1 MKRRLDIL
9 VVLVALVAAAC
20 SVARPSSGV
29 TSSSDSSTA
38 PATESPAS
46 TDPSADPA
54 TGAPT
59 EAPTSDPTEAPPD
72 PTDAPTEPATEE
84 PTEQPTSA
92 TGADACTGSQDNQ
105 DFFASVARDMDWT
118 VLCAVLP
125 RGWSVQ
131 AGSYR
136 LANGGR
142 MVISYKSRAGA
153 TLSLSE
159 GAFCA
164 DTDGCVPPGTD
175 TGDAAFGPMTG
186 TLVALDDGG
195 WAIVVDRGAQLS
207 WLLVAHGVDEAT
219 ATGFGAA
226 LAVVEG

>member
-1 MKRRLDIL
+1 VNRRLVTLL
-9 VVLVALVAAAC
+9 VLAALVAAAC

-29 TSSSDSSTA
+29 TSSPDGSTA
-38 PATESPAS
+38 PATEAPAS
-46 TDPSADPA
+46 IDPSADPA
-54 TGAPT
+54 T
-59 EAPTSDPTEAPPD
+59 EAPTDEPTADPTEAPLD
-72 PTDAPTEPATEE
+72 PTDTPTEPTAAPTEEPA
-84 PTEQPTSA
+84 SA

-105 DFFASVARDMDWT
+105 DFFARVARDVDWT

-131 AGSYR
+131 TGSYR

-142 MVISYKSRAGA
+142 MVISYKHRSGA

-186 TLVALDDGG
+186 TLVALDGDG

-219 ATGFGAA
+219 ATEFGAA

>member
-1 MKRRLDIL
+1 VNRRLVAVL
-9 VVLVALVAAAC
+9 VLVALVAAAC

-29 TSSSDSSTA
+29 TSSPDGSTG
-38 PATESPAS
+38 PATEAPAS
-46 TDPSADPA
+46 IDPSAEPA
-54 TGAPT
+54 T
-59 EAPTSDPTEAPPD
+59 EAPTDEPTADPTEAPLD
-72 PTDAPTEPATEE
+72 PTDAPTAPATEE
-84 PTEQPTSA
+84 PTSA

-131 AGSYR
+131 TGSYR

-142 MVISYKSRAGA
+142 MVISYKHRSGA

-175 TGDAAFGPMTG
+175 VGDASFGPLDG

-195 WAIVVDRGAQLS
+195 WAIIVDRGAQLS

-219 ATGFGAA
+219 AMGLGAA

>member
-1 MKRRLDIL
+1 MNRRLVTL
-9 VVLVALVAAAC
+9 VALLTLVALVVAAC

-29 TSSSDSSTA
+29 STSPDGSTA
-38 PATESPAS
+38 PATEAPGSI
-46 TDPSADPA
+46 DPSADPA
-54 TGAPT
+54 TEP
-59 EAPTSDPTEAPPD
+59 
-72 PTDAPTEPATEE
+72 PTDAPTAAPTEEPPAPTEDPTDPATEA
-84 PTEQPTSA
+84 PSA
-92 TGADACTGSQDNQ
+92 AADVCTGSQDNR

-125 RGWSVQ
+125 KGWVVQ
-131 AGSYR
+131 TGSYR
-136 LANGGR
+136 QANGGR
-142 MVISYKSRAGA
+142 MEISYKHRGGA
-153 TLSLSE
+153 TLSLAE

-175 TGDAAFGPMTG
+175 VGDADFGPMAG
-186 TLVALDDGG
+186 TLVALDVGG

-219 ATGFGAA
+219 ARSIGAA

>member
-1 MKRRLDIL
+1 VNRRLVTVL
-9 VVLVALVAAAC
+9 VFVALVVAAC

-29 TSSSDSSTA
+29 TTSPDGSSAPSTETPASIDPSAA
-38 PATESPAS
+38 PATE
-46 TDPSADPA
+46 
-54 TGAPT
+54 APT
-59 EAPTSDPTEAPPD
+59 DEPTADPTEAPLD
-72 PTDAPTEPATEE
+72 PTETPAQPATEE
-84 PTEQPTSA
+84 PTSV

-125 RGWSVQ
+125 RGWNVQ

-142 MVISYKSRAGA
+142 MVISYKHRSGA

-164 DTDGCVPPGTD
+164 DTDGCVPAGTD

-195 WAIVVDRGAQLS
+195 WAIIVDRGAQLS
-207 WLLVAHGVDEAT
+207 WLLVAHGMDEAT
-219 ATGFGAA
+219 AVGLGAA